1 MLIWSF
7 FFVRLPP
14 FLFYEKKTFIT
25 FLWNRNYC
33 KNLPFIIFWLQILF
47 WCMCDVKSYVWSIK
61 KFTLRWRYFF
71 YLLRS
76 SFKLRM
82 TFTFFWYVNISR
94 WRAHHCQLGTQ
105 WLHHRISIFNVY
117 FLEVVRQHRRVRL
130 TTLIVR
136 LHRVRIIETYAPVR
150 IRHFFAALRKHFCN
164 PRSAPPFGPFRRLA
178 PLVSISFQ
186 LIFRKF

>member
-33 KNLPFIIFWLQILF
+33 KNRPFIIFWLQIPF

-94 WRAHHCQLGTQ
+94 WRAHYCKKTHLI
-105 WLHHRISIFNVY
+105 LFVSFIIIIIYY
-117 FLEVVRQHRRVRL
+117 FA
-130 TTLIVR
+130 LINSKYFK
-136 LHRVRIIETYAPVR
+136 LWIIE
-150 IRHFFAALRKHFCN
+150 
-164 PRSAPPFGPFRRLA
+164 
-178 PLVSISFQ
+178 
-186 LIFRKF
+186 